1 MQQSNC
7 DGKCF
12 TIHVCGKVEIQLADM
27 NATHYISCSRGQY
40 QCSGGISVSKTLAL
54 PFGDDV
60 WVLLF
65 GFGEGNIFLK
75 CVNLKHEMCEQNL
88 HVDFSFSS

>member
-12 TIHVCGKVEIQLADM
+12 TIHVSGKMEVRLADM
-27 NATHYISCSRGQY
+27 NVTHHISCSI
-40 QCSGGISVSKTLAL
+40 SGGISVSKTFAL

-65 GFGEGNIFLK
+65 GFGEGDIFS
-75 CVNLKHEMCEQNL
+75 NA
-88 HVDFSFSS
+88 